1 MALFEVG
8 CAVLSKA
15 AIAIFGDNMYQ
26 ALYRK
31 WRPKT
36 FDEVVGQHHITE
48 TLKNQIQSGRLSHA
62 YLFIGTRGT
71 GKTTCARILAKALNC
86 HSPVNG
92 NPCGKCPA
100 CLGIDDGTVLD
111 VVEIDAASN
120 NGVENVRQLR
130 DEAVFSPVSVK
141 NRVYII
147 DEVHMLS
154 GPAFNALLKIL
165 EEPPEH
171 LTFILATTELNKVPA
186 TILSRCQRH
195 SFKRLDASV
204 IAEHL
209 LYVASQENFDLSEN
223 AAALIAG
230 LSEGGMRDALSLLDQ
245 CSGREHIDTDTVY
258 SVMGLTGNRRTA
270 QLMDSTLKHDTDAA
284 LKLFSELWQDGKDP
298 VTVLTELNTLQRDCL
313 MISVAPKAGIDLI
326 SGTYSLELLRSLAG
340 KLTKAELISRIDS
353 VASYIAKTKDSK
365 SPRLGAELC
374 IISLCDPELT
384 EDISALRARVS
395 RLEDKLSH
403 GGFHADDAYEYEP
416 EPKVPVSKEYT
427 EPDDDDIDLEQFD
440 EYQPEDD
447 LLDRSPVD
455 LNPDAPQSAKDAPT
469 DASALWKL
477 ILEKAEDSL
486 PFGLIPIL
494 SDPTKTVCRIGDSSM
509 TLFVEPGFFFNMVKN
524 QDVIIRLRSAASEV
538 TGRSLSISVE
548 ELGDD
553 APKRPV
559 RDIEELKKFKET
571 RFI

>member
-1 MALFEVG
+1 
-8 CAVLSKA
+8 
-15 AIAIFGDNMYQ
+15 MYQ

-36 FDEVVGQHHITE
+36 FDEVVGQRHITD
-48 TLKNQIQSGRLSHA
+48 TLKNQIQNDRLSHA

-86 HSPVNG
+86 QSPVGG

-130 DEAVFSPVSVK
+130 DEAIFSPVSVK
-141 NRVYII
+141 KRVYII

-154 GPAFNALLKIL
+154 GAAFNALLKIL

-204 IAEHL
+204 IAQHL
-209 LYVASQENFDLSEN
+209 LYVASNENFDLTDD

-270 QLMDSTLKHDTDAA
+270 QLMELTLKRNTDSA
-284 LKLFSELWQDGKDP
+284 LALFSELWQDGKDP

-313 MISVAPKAGIDLI
+313 MISVAPKTGLDLI
-326 SGTYSLELLRSLAG
+326 SGTYSVELLRALAS
-340 KLTKAELISRIDS
+340 KLTKAQLILRIDAVS
-353 VASYIAKTKDSK
+353 SYIAKMKDSK
-365 SPRLGAELC
+365 SPKLMAELC
-374 IISLCDPELT
+374 LISLCDPAIT
-384 EDISALRARVS
+384 EDVSALIARVS
-395 RLEDKLSH
+395 GLEAELARLKEDFDEMESGAH
-403 GGFHADDAYEYEP
+403 MPSATQAYDDYRSEDCASAVEDDE
-416 EPKVPVSKEYT
+416 
-427 EPDDDDIDLEQFD
+427 DDDIDLAQFD

-447 LLDRSPVD
+447 IFDRDPVD
-455 LNPDAPQSAKDAPT
+455 LNPDAPESAKDAPT
-469 DASALWKL
+469 DPVSLWKL
-477 ILEKAEDSL
+477 VLEKCECML
-486 PFGLIPIL
+486 PFGTMSIL
-494 SDPTKTVCRIGDSSM
+494 SDPSKTVCKIDDA
-509 TLFVEPGFFFNMVKN
+509 TIKLFVEPGFYFNMVN
-524 QDVIIRLRSAASEV
+524 TQDVLRCIRNAFSDI
-538 TGRSLSISVE
+538 TGRFLSISVE
-548 ELGDD
+548 ENG
-553 APKRPV
+553 ASSASKKPV